1 MSRCLDSGFE
11 CNFLSSRTIEPR
23 EKKETTKPATPVA
36 QLPPRLRLLAE
47 VRGVCKQLKIRF
59 SFIFMEFRMA
69 EAEDSGGVGR
79 LSQLEANYLNG
90 PSKSST
96 ALSFEALLDTLIC
109 LYDECCSSTLRKEKC
124 VAEFVESVK
133 AVVTQAKELRL
144 CRDDFELL
152 KVIGKGAFGE
162 VAVVRMR
169 GVGEIYAMKILNKW
183 EMLKRAETACFREER
198 DVLVYGDRRW
208 ITNLHFAFQDEKNL
222 YFVMDYYV
230 GGDMLTLLSKFEDRI
245 PETMARF
252 YIAEMVLAIDSI
264 HNLGYVHRDVKP
276 DNVLLDI
283 QGHIRLA
290 DFGSCLRLLPDGT
303 VASNVA
309 VGTPDYI
316 SPEILRAMED
326 GKGHYGKECDWWSL
340 GICMYEMLYGNTP
353 FYSERLIDT
362 YGKIMSHQ
370 DMLDFP
376 DEDVDWTI
384 SEEAKDLIRR
394 LICPREVRL
403 GKGGFADFRDH
414 PFFAGVDWAGIR
426 DSDPPYHP
434 EVSSPTDTSN
444 FDVDICEDDFTPCE
458 TQPPRVTA
466 AFTGHHLPFIGFTY
480 THGSLLSDAKSLRDC
495 LSRDVSGTD
504 ENRTAGAEAYE
515 KRLRDLEIE
524 KQELARKCQE
534 ANQLVQSFAGEMRSE
549 EDKNY
554 EQTIA
559 QLKDEIQILK
569 TRLADE
575 AASKERAATAKDPA
589 VEDLEKKVRE
599 LKEKNRQLILEK
611 TELQRELEE
620 GAEKL
625 TIQTKEWKEAIKHRE
640 SAKADFEEL
649 NNELLDERSKA
660 RRLEKEAAETETK
673 LAQLQS
679 RVDTLKADL
688 RKAESARHDIDMEL
702 TKAKQA
708 AESERMLKE
717 GLQAKLAAFGDEK
730 PGEEARRLGEELER
744 LNERHAEIV
753 AQEDKK
759 RKQLVEH
766 YQGQLAELQAQFDEK
781 DVELRNSRARLEEE
795 RAQFALQQEQN
806 SKNVEVQYD
815 RLQKAFE
822 ENTAQLK
829 LENDTLRA
837 ELSRLHAEIE
847 MTRPGINEQQLHEIL
862 NWVNEEKATREE
874 MELLTRRI
882 TGDIETLKLQNG
894 TNGGTPN
901 GQYSNITTPASGW
914 GSRRMNK
921 AAKMEILDAKKAL
934 NAEIRA
940 KCELQEELSKTRSA
954 LFASKARL
962 DECEERLAAS
972 RRENETLKAELRAGN
987 RDSVEDGRAFFNMV
1001 PEGRTSTPRDSVHNS
1016 FNTDYEISNSRR
1028 YGGAGIAS
1036 PAPPPPAYE
1045 NTVRHSQTPSTAS
1058 TMLVGNRG
1066 ASPKVIQSLNN
1077 ALSGRGHQFQHVHL
1091 NAPTK
1096 CGHCTSILVG
1106 LDRQGLY
1113 CQTCHY
1119 ACHVHCSSR
1128 VVPQCPVPP
1137 DARRPLGIDPLK
1149 GVGTAYE
1156 GLVRTPRAGGV
1167 KKGWQHTYV
1176 VVCDFKLYLY
1186 DCVTD
1191 RQNKANEIQPVIRQ
1205 VLDMRDPDFGVT
1217 GVSEQDV
1224 IHANKNDLA
1233 KIFRITTS
1241 QIQGV
1246 SMADDGAVNR
1256 QYTLLMADSQEERKK
1271 WVIALNELKTLL
1283 KRSRLADRSAF
1294 VVKEVFD
1301 VTSLPSIRVAQC
1313 ATVIDRTKVVI
1324 GFADVGMYCVELD
1337 RETLVAVG
1345 GEKENKG
1352 RFVEKVE
1359 YNASEQLLL
1368 VMVGPPKERHVRL
1381 IPSAAL
1387 DGRDLKWIK
1396 VAETKGCH
1404 LMAMGAGSIAGTAS
1418 ASPAG
1423 NVHYIAVAIKKSVI
1437 VYQIDRSEKRHR
1449 KWKELAMPGL
1459 PQSLAIEGGRLVV
1472 GFTHSFRAWALGDQ
1486 NNTKH
1491 ISLVNMEDQSLQ
1503 FLSQSNYEA
1512 QLMIEVAG
1520 ESTEPA
1526 SREYLLVFDKLG
1538 LYVDAQGRRSRSQE
1552 LMFPSAPRPGGF
1564 AHLSPHLCVYSEN
1577 QIDVFNVMSAEWIQT
1592 INLRTAIPL
1601 TANGLLSLCVVND
1614 APFVVMLCDV
1624 LSDEDSLYVPQTSS
1638 NTSASSIGKR
1648 SKGKRKFSVRIP
1660 GKDDSRPGD
1669 RRSNLPIS
1677 GPSDFMHIVHM
1688 GPGSVHEL
1696 QSFIDLQPQ
1705 GHSQSAGD
1713 RVRGLIPI
1721 MRSTSSSSTG
1731 NHPVKQLGG
1740 SKQDIEQL
1748 HRARPLSTTSK
1759 SSEGSS
1765 LGRDGNTTTSSTSCE
1780 NPYLEPISKQQAN
1793 VTALPQSP
1801 SSPLSRTNQ

>member
-1 MSRCLDSGFE
+1 SGFE

-23 EKKETTKPATPVA
+23 EKNETTKPTPVVH
-36 QLPPRLRLLAE
+36 LRPRLRPDIGLYFGFLSNFWRAGPSA
-47 VRGVCKQLKIRF
+47 GVL
-59 SFIFMEFRMA
+59 MMA

-79 LSQLEANYLNG
+79 LSRLEASYLDG

-133 AVVTQAKELRL
+133 PVVTQAKELRL

-208 ITNLHFAFQDEKNL
+208 ITSLHFAFQDEKNL
-222 YFVMDYYV
+222 
-230 GGDMLTLLSKFEDRI
+230 
-245 PETMARF
+245 
-252 YIAEMVLAIDSI
+252 
-264 HNLGYVHRDVKP
+264 
-276 DNVLLDI
+276 
-283 QGHIRLA
+283 
-290 DFGSCLRLLPDGT
+290 
-303 VASNVA
+303 
-309 VGTPDYI
+309 
-316 SPEILRAMED
+316 
-326 GKGHYGKECDWWSL
+326 
-340 GICMYEMLYGNTP
+340 
-353 FYSERLIDT
+353 
-362 YGKIMSHQ
+362 

-414 PFFAGVDWAGIR
+414 PFFAGVDWATIR
-426 DSDPPYHP
+426 DCKILNHFSFDQSADPPYHP

-480 THGSLLSDAKSLRDC
+480 THGSLLSDAKSLGEC
-495 LSRDVSGTD
+495 LSRDKPGVGDQS
-504 ENRTAGAEAYE
+504 AGAEAYE
-515 KRLRDLEIE
+515 KRLRELEVE
-524 KQELARKCQE
+524 KHDLARKCQE
-534 ANQLVQSFAGEMRSE
+534 ANQLVQSFAGKSRSD

-559 QLKDEIQILK
+559 QLRDEIQARAASILK

-575 AASKERAATAKDPA
+575 TASKERAATAKDPD

-640 SAKADFEEL
+640 SAKADFEEVELEEGAEKLTIQTKEWKEAIKHRESAKADFEEVL

-660 RRLEKEAAETETK
+660 RRLEKEAAETETRM
-673 LAQLQS
+673 AQLQS

-688 RKAESARHDIDMEL
+688 RKAESARQNIDMEL
-702 TKAKQA
+702 EKAKQA
-708 AESERMLKE
+708 AESERLLKE
-717 GLQAKLAAFGDEK
+717 GLQAKLAAFGDET

-744 LNERHAEIV
+744 LNERHTEIV

-781 DVELRNSRARLEEE
+781 DVELRNARSRLEEE

-837 ELSRLHAEIE
+837 ELSRLHSEIE
-847 MTRPGINEQQLHEIL
+847 MARPGINEQQLHEIL

-894 TNGGTPN
+894 TNGGT
-901 GQYSNITTPASGW
+901 YSNITTPASGW

-962 DECEERLAAS
+962 DECEERLAAA
-972 RRENETLKAELRAGN
+972 RKENETLKAELRAGN

-1001 PEGRTSTPRDSVHNS
+1001 PEGRTSTPRESVHNS

-1028 YGGAGIAS
+1028 YGVPGIPS
-1036 PAPPPPAYE
+1036 PAPPPAYE

-1066 ASPKVIQSLNN
+1066 ASPK
-1077 ALSGRGHQFQHVHL
+1077 
-1091 NAPTK
+1091 
-1096 CGHCTSILVG
+1096 
-1106 LDRQGLY
+1106 
-1113 CQTCHY
+1113 
-1119 ACHVHCSSR
+1119 
-1128 VVPQCPVPP
+1128 
-1137 DARRPLGIDPLK
+1137 
-1149 GVGTAYE
+1149 
-1156 GLVRTPRAGGV
+1156 
-1167 KKGWQHTYV
+1167 
-1176 VVCDFKLYLY
+1176 
-1186 DCVTD
+1186 
-1191 RQNKANEIQPVIRQ
+1191 
-1205 VLDMRDPDFGVT
+1205 
-1217 GVSEQDV
+1217 
-1224 IHANKNDLA
+1224 
-1233 KIFRITTS
+1233 
-1241 QIQGV
+1241 
-1246 SMADDGAVNR
+1246 
-1256 QYTLLMADSQEERKK
+1256 
-1271 WVIALNELKTLL
+1271 
-1283 KRSRLADRSAF
+1283 
-1294 VVKEVFD
+1294 EVFD
-1301 VTSLPSIRVAQC
+1301 VASLPSIRVAQC
-1313 ATVIDRTKVVI
+1313 AVVIDRTKVVI

-1352 RFVEKVE
+1352 RFVERVE
-1359 YNASEQLLL
+1359 FSPSEQLLL

-1381 IPSAAL
+1381 VPSAAL

-1396 VAETKGCH
+1396 EVFDVAS
-1404 LMAMGAGSIAGTAS
+1404 LPSIRVAQC
-1418 ASPAG
+1418 
-1423 NVHYIAVAIKKSVI
+1423 AVV
-1437 VYQIDRSEKRHR
+1437 IDRTKVVIGFADVGMYCVELDRETLVAVGGEKENKGRFVERVEFSPSE
-1449 KWKELAMPGL
+1449 
-1459 PQSLAIEGGRLVV
+1459 
-1472 GFTHSFRAWALGDQ
+1472 
-1486 NNTKH
+1486 
-1491 ISLVNMEDQSLQ
+1491 Q

-1520 ESTEPA
+1520 ESTEPL
-1526 SREYLLVFDKLG
+1526 SREYLLVFDKIG
-1538 LYVDAQGRRSRSQE
+1538 LYVDAQ
-1552 LMFPSAPRPGGF
+1552 
-1564 AHLSPHLCVYSEN
+1564 
-1577 QIDVFNVMSAEWIQT
+1577 
-1592 INLRTAIPL
+1592 
-1601 TANGLLSLCVVND
+1601 
-1614 APFVVMLCDV
+1614 
-1624 LSDEDSLYVPQTSS
+1624 DEDSLYVPHSMASNSSTSLP
-1638 NTSASSIGKR
+1638 KR
-1648 SKGKRKFSVRIP
+1648 KQGKRKFSVRVP
-1660 GKDDSRPGD
+1660 GKDESRPGD

-1705 GHSQSAGD
+1705 GGAHNQSAGE

-1721 MRSTSSSSTG
+1721 MRSTSSSSAST
-1731 NHPVKQLGG
+1731 HPVKQLGG
-1740 SKQDIEQL
+1740 SKQDIEQM
-1748 HRARPLSTTSK
+1748 HRTRPLSTTR
-1759 SSEGSS
+1759 SS

-1780 NPYLEPISKQQAN
+1780 NPYLEPTSKQQAN
-1793 VTALPQSP
+1793 LSALPQSP
-1801 SSPLSRTNQ
+1801 SSPLSRPQ

>member
-1 MSRCLDSGFE
+1 MCKVSVLFKREPIPFMAMCGDTPYFIPWKRVEL
-11 CNFLSSRTIEPR
+11 LSHFTFP
-23 EKKETTKPATPVA
+23 
-36 QLPPRLRLLAE
+36 
-47 VRGVCKQLKIRF
+47 
-59 SFIFMEFRMA
+59 
-69 EAEDSGGVGR
+69 
-79 LSQLEANYLNG
+79 
-90 PSKSST
+90 
-96 ALSFEALLDTLIC
+96 DTLIC

-133 AVVTQAKELRL
+133 PVVTQAKELRL

-208 ITNLHFAFQDEKNL
+208 ITSLHFAFQDEKNL

-283 QGHIRLA
+283 HGHIRLA

-414 PFFAGVDWAGIR
+414 PFFAGVDWDTIR
-426 DSDPPYHP
+426 DCEIFNSSTTDIF
-434 EVSSPTDTSN
+434 EVPTDTSN

-480 THGSLLSDAKSLRDC
+480 THGSLLSDAKSLGEC
-495 LSRDVSGTD
+495 LSRESQ
-504 ENRTAGAEAYE
+504 TAGAEAYE
-515 KRLRDLEIE
+515 KRLRELEVE
-524 KQELARKCQE
+524 KHDLARKCQE
-534 ANQLVQSFAGEMRSE
+534 ANQLVQSFAGESRSDE
-549 EDKNY
+549 EKNY

-559 QLKDEIQILK
+559 QLRDEIQILK

-575 AASKERAATAKDPA
+575 AASKERAATAKEPD

-611 TELQRELEE
+611 TELQRVSDSLMAS
-620 GAEKL
+620 G
-625 TIQTKEWKEAIKHRE
+625 HF
-640 SAKADFEEL
+640 ADFDSADCGRGQIIERTISRGA
-649 NNELLDERSKA
+649 RSK
-660 RRLEKEAAETETK
+660 
-673 LAQLQS
+673 
-679 RVDTLKADL
+679 
-688 RKAESARHDIDMEL
+688 
-702 TKAKQA
+702 
-708 AESERMLKE
+708 
-717 GLQAKLAAFGDEK
+717 
-730 PGEEARRLGEELER
+730 
-744 LNERHAEIV
+744 
-753 AQEDKK
+753 
-759 RKQLVEH
+759 
-766 YQGQLAELQAQFDEK
+766 
-781 DVELRNSRARLEEE
+781 LEEE

-806 SKNVEVQYD
+806 SKNVEMQYD

-822 ENTAQLK
+822 EQIATLK
-829 LENDTLRA
+829 IENESLRT
-837 ELSRLHAEIE
+837 ELNQMA
-847 MTRPGINEQQLHEIL
+847 RPGINEQQLHEIL

-874 MELLTRRI
+874 MEVRLSANLF
-882 TGDIETLKLQNG
+882 DINDHFPLASVLSCTDHNTLQ
-894 TNGGTPN
+894 
-901 GQYSNITTPASGW
+901 
-914 GSRRMNK
+914 
-921 AAKMEILDAKKAL
+921 ILDAKKAL

-962 DECEERLAAS
+962 DECEER
-972 RRENETLKAELRAGN
+972 
-987 RDSVEDGRAFFNMV
+987 
-1001 PEGRTSTPRDSVHNS
+1001 
-1016 FNTDYEISNSRR
+1016 
-1028 YGGAGIAS
+1028 
-1036 PAPPPPAYE
+1036 
-1045 NTVRHSQTPSTAS
+1045 
-1058 TMLVGNRG
+1058 
-1066 ASPKVIQSLNN
+1066 VIQSLNN
-1077 ALSGRGHQFQHVHL
+1077 ALNGRGHQFQHVHL

-1156 GLVRTPRAGGV
+1156 GLVKTPRAGGV

-1191 RQNKANEIQPVIRQ
+1191 RQNKANEIQPV
-1205 VLDMRDPDFGVT
+1205 LDMRDPDFGVT
-1217 GVSEQDV
+1217 GVNEQDV

-1241 QIQGV
+1241 QIQGSSITDEGV
-1246 SMADDGAVNR
+1246 VTR

-1294 VVKEVFD
+1294 TIKEVFD

-1313 ATVIDRTKVVI
+1313 AVVIDRTKVVI

-1352 RFVEKVE
+1352 RFIEKVE
-1359 YNASEQLLL
+1359 FSASEQLLL

-1381 IPSAAL
+1381 VPSAAL

-1396 VAETKGCH
+1396 IAETKGCH
-1404 LMAMGAGSIAGTAS
+1404 LMAMGAGSMGVGS
-1418 ASPAG
+1418 AG

-1437 VYQIDRSEKRHR
+1437 VYQIDRSEKRHK
-1449 KWKELAMPGL
+1449 KWKELAMPGF

-1486 NNTKH
+1486 SNTKH
-1491 ISLVNMEDQSLQ
+1491 ICKFRVLIFSLVNMEDQSLQ

-1512 QLMIEVAG
+1512 QLMIEV
-1520 ESTEPA
+1520 PL
-1526 SREYLLVFDKLG
+1526 SREYLLVFDKIG
-1538 LYVDAQGRRSRSQE
+1538 LYVDAQVMEKCLMGEYYRSA
-1552 LMFPSAPRPGGF
+1552 M
-1564 AHLSPHLCVYSEN
+1564 
-1577 QIDVFNVMSAEWIQT
+1577 
-1592 INLRTAIPL
+1592 PL
-1601 TANGLLSLCVVND
+1601 TSNGLLSLCVVND

-1624 LSDEDSLYVPQTSS
+1624 LSDEDSLYVPHSTASNSSTSLP
-1638 NTSASSIGKR
+1638 KR
-1648 SKGKRKFSVRIP
+1648 KQGKRKFSVRIP
-1660 GKDDSRPGD
+1660 GKDESPGD

-1705 GHSQSAGD
+1705 GAHNHSAGE
-1713 RVRGLIPI
+1713 RVCHAFHCL
-1721 MRSTSSSSTG
+1721 
-1731 NHPVKQLGG
+1731 V
-1740 SKQDIEQL
+1740 
-1748 HRARPLSTTSK
+1748 
-1759 SSEGSS
+1759 
-1765 LGRDGNTTTSSTSCE
+1765 
-1780 NPYLEPISKQQAN
+1780 
-1793 VTALPQSP
+1793 
-1801 SSPLSRTNQ
+1801 

>member
-1 MSRCLDSGFE
+1 MTTSAEYDSM
-11 CNFLSSRTIEPR
+11 RQTAADDIQM
-23 EKKETTKPATPVA
+23 A
-36 QLPPRLRLLAE
+36 QAD
-47 VRGVCKQLKIRF
+47 
-59 SFIFMEFRMA
+59 
-69 EAEDSGGVGR
+69 DSGGVGR
-79 LSQLEANYLNG
+79 LSRLEANYLDG

-133 AVVTQAKELRL
+133 PVVTQAKELRL

-208 ITNLHFAFQDEKNL
+208 ITSLHFAFQDEKNL

-283 QGHIRLA
+283 HGHIRLA

-376 DEDVDWTI
+376 DEDIDWTI

-414 PFFAGVDWAGIR
+414 PFFAGVDWETIR

-480 THGSLLSDAKSLRDC
+480 THGSLLSDAKSLGDC
-495 LSRDVSGTD
+495 LSRESPATEGPQ
-504 ENRTAGAEAYE
+504 TAGAEAYE
-515 KRLRDLEIE
+515 KRLRELEVE
-524 KQELARKCQE
+524 KHELARKCQE
-534 ANQLVQSFAGEMRSE
+534 ANQLVQSFAGESKSD

-554 EQTIA
+554 EQAIA
-559 QLKDEIQILK
+559 QLKDEIQARASILK

-575 AASKERAATAKDPA
+575 AASKERAATAREPD

-649 NNELLDERSKA
+649 NNELLDERNKA
-660 RRLEKEAAETETK
+660 RRLEKEAAEAETRI
-673 LAQLQS
+673 AQLQS
-679 RVDTLKADL
+679 RNDTLKADL
-688 RKAESARHDIDMEL
+688 RKAESARQNIDMEL
-702 TKAKQA
+702 EKAKQA

-744 LNERHAEIV
+744 LNERHTEIV

-781 DVELRNSRARLEEE
+781 DLELRNARSKLEDE

-806 SKNVEVQYD
+806 SKTAEIQYD

-829 LENDTLRA
+829 LENETLRA

-894 TNGGTPN
+894 TNG

-962 DECEERLAAS
+962 DECEERLAAA
-972 RRENETLKAELRAGN
+972 RKENETLKSQMHAGS

-1001 PEGRTSTPRDSVHNS
+1001 PEGRTSTPRESVHNS

-1028 YGGAGIAS
+1028 YGPPGIPS
-1036 PAPPPPAYE
+1036 PAPPPAYE

-1077 ALSGRGHQFQHVHL
+1077 ALNGRGHQFQHVHL
-1091 NAPTK
+1091 NTPTK

-1156 GLVRTPRAGGV
+1156 GLVKTPRAGGV

-1241 QIQGV
+1241 QIQG
-1246 SMADDGAVNR
+1246 SSLSDEGTMTK

-1294 VVKEVFD
+1294 AVKEVFD
-1301 VTSLPSIRVAQC
+1301 VASLPSIRVAQC
-1313 ATVIDRTKVVI
+1313 AVVIDRTKVVI

-1352 RFVEKVE
+1352 RFIEKLE
-1359 YNASEQLLL
+1359 FSASEQLLL
-1368 VMVGPPKERHVRL
+1368 VMVGPAKDRHVRL
-1381 IPSAAL
+1381 VPSAAL

-1404 LMAMGAGSIAGTAS
+1404 LMAMGAGSTAGTAS
-1418 ASPAG
+1418 AGSAG
-1423 NVHYIAVAIKKSVI
+1423 NVHYIAVAIKKSVL
-1437 VYQIDRSEKRHR
+1437 VYQIDRSEKRHK
-1449 KWKELAMPGL
+1449 KWKELAMPGF

-1486 NNTKH
+1486 SNTKH

-1512 QLMIEVAG
+1512 QLMIEVVG
-1520 ESTEPA
+1520 DSTEPL
-1526 SREYLLVFDKLG
+1526 SREYLLVFDKIG

-1592 INLRTAIPL
+1592 INLRTAMPL
-1601 TANGLLSLCVVND
+1601 TSNGLLSLCTVND

-1624 LSDEDSLYVPQTSS
+1624 LSDEDLLYVP
-1638 NTSASSIGKR
+1638 NSSINTTTSVSKR
-1648 SKGKRKFSVRIP
+1648 KQGRRKFSVRTP
-1660 GKDDSRPGD
+1660 GKDESRPGD

-1696 QSFIDLQPQ
+1696 QSFIDLQPPG
-1705 GHSQSAGD
+1705 GHNQSAGE

-1721 MRSTSSSSTG
+1721 MRSTSSSSAST
-1731 NHPVKQLGG
+1731 HPVKQLGG
-1740 SKQDIEQL
+1740 SKQDIEQM
-1748 HRARPLSTTSK
+1748 HRTRPLSTTSK

-1780 NPYLEPISKQQAN
+1780 NPYLEPLSKQQSNLAA
-1793 VTALPQSP
+1793 VPQSP
-1801 SSPLSRTNQ
+1801 SSPLNKSHPQ

>member
-1 MSRCLDSGFE
+1 
-11 CNFLSSRTIEPR
+11 
-23 EKKETTKPATPVA
+23 
-36 QLPPRLRLLAE
+36 
-47 VRGVCKQLKIRF
+47 
-59 SFIFMEFRMA
+59 MA

-79 LSQLEANYLNG
+79 LSQLEANYING
-90 PSKSST
+90 PSKSNT

-133 AVVTQAKELRL
+133 TVVTQAKELRL

-376 DEDVDWTI
+376 DEDIDWTI
-384 SEEAKDLIRR
+384 SEEAKDLIRK

-480 THGSLLSDAKSLRDC
+480 THGSLLSDAKSLSDC
-495 LSRDVSGTD
+495 LSRDVSAND
-504 ENRTAGAEAYE
+504 QNRTAGTEAYE
-515 KRLRDLEIE
+515 KRLRELEVE

-534 ANQLVQSFAGEMRSE
+534 ANQLVQSFAGESRSE

-575 AASKERAATAKDPA
+575 TASKERAATAKDPA

-611 TELQRELEE
+611 AELQRELEE
-620 GAEKL
+620 AEEKL
-625 TIQTKEWKEAIKHRE
+625 TLKTKEYKEAIKHRE

-649 NNELLDERSKA
+649 NNELLDERSKT
-660 RRLEKEAAETETK
+660 RRLEKEATEVETK
-673 LAQLQS
+673 IAQLQS
-679 RVDTLKADL
+679 RVDSLKADL
-688 RKAESARHDIDMEL
+688 RKAESARHEVDMEL

-708 AESERMLKE
+708 AESERLLKE
-717 GLQAKLAAFGDEK
+717 GLQAKLAAFGDEN
-730 PGEEARRLGEELER
+730 PGKEARRLGEELER

-753 AQEDKK
+753 AQEDQK

-766 YQGQLAELQAQFDEK
+766 YQGQLAELQSQFEEK
-781 DVELRNSRARLEEE
+781 DNELRASRAKLEEE

-815 RLQKAFE
+815 RLQKAYE

-847 MTRPGINEQQLHEIL
+847 MSRPGINEQQLHEIL

-894 TNGGTPN
+894 TNGG
-901 GQYSNITTPASGW
+901 QYSNITTPASGW

-940 KCELQEELSKTRSA
+940 KCELQEELSRTRSA

-972 RRENETLKAELRAGN
+972 RRENEALKTELRSGGG

-1001 PEGRTSTPRDSVHNS
+1001 SEGRTSTPRDSVHNS

-1028 YGGAGIAS
+1028 YAAGIPLSS

-1128 VVPQCPVPP
+1128 AVPQCPVPP

-1191 RQNKANEIQPVIRQ
+1191 RQNKATEIQPVIRQ

-1241 QIQGV
+1241 HIQGI
-1246 SMADDGAVNR
+1246 SIGDDGAMNR

-1271 WVIALNELKTLL
+1271 WVIALNELKALL
-1283 KRSRLADRSAF
+1283 KKSRLADRSAF
-1294 VVKEVFD
+1294 SVKEVFD
-1301 VTSLPSIRVAQC
+1301 VASLPSIRLAQC
-1313 ATVIDRTKVVI
+1313 ATVIDRTKMVI
-1324 GFADVGMYCVELD
+1324 GFADVGLYCVELD

-1359 YNASEQLLL
+1359 YSASEQLLL
-1368 VMVGPPKERHVRL
+1368 VMVGPPKDRHVRL

-1418 ASPAG
+1418 VGPSG

-1512 QLMIEVAG
+1512 QLMVEVAG
-1520 ESTEPA
+1520 ESIEPS

-1552 LMFPSAPRPGGF
+1552 LMFPSSPRPGGF

-1577 QIDVFNVMSAEWIQT
+1577 EIDVFNVMSAEWIQT
-1592 INLRTAIPL
+1592 INLRNAIPL
-1601 TANGLLSLCVVND
+1601 TVDGLLSLCLVND

-1624 LSDEDSLYVPQTSS
+1624 LSDEDLLYIPPSSS
-1638 NTSASSIGKR
+1638 NTSGSIGKR
-1648 SKGKRKFSVRIP
+1648 NKGRRKFSVRIP

-1696 QSFIDLQPQ
+1696 QSMIDLQPQ
-1705 GHSQSAGD
+1705 SHGQSAGD

-1721 MRSTSSSSTG
+1721 MRSTSSSS
-1731 NHPVKQLGG
+1731 NNPVKQLGG

-1748 HRARPLSTTSK
+1748 HRGRPLSTTSK

-1765 LGRDGNTTTSSTSCE
+1765 LGRDGNTTTSSTSAE

-1793 VTALPQSP
+1793 VSALPQSP
-1801 SSPLSRTNQ
+1801 SSPLSRPNQQ

>member
-1 MSRCLDSGFE
+1 
-11 CNFLSSRTIEPR
+11 
-23 EKKETTKPATPVA
+23 
-36 QLPPRLRLLAE
+36 
-47 VRGVCKQLKIRF
+47 
-59 SFIFMEFRMA
+59 
-69 EAEDSGGVGR
+69 
-79 LSQLEANYLNG
+79 
-90 PSKSST
+90 
-96 ALSFEALLDTLIC
+96 
-109 LYDECCSSTLRKEKC
+109 
-124 VAEFVESVK
+124 
-133 AVVTQAKELRL
+133 
-144 CRDDFELL
+144 
-152 KVIGKGAFGE
+152 
-162 VAVVRMR
+162 MR

-252 YIAEMVLAIDSI
+252 YIAEMVLAIDSV

-376 DEDVDWTI
+376 DEDIDWTI

-414 PFFAGVDWAGIR
+414 PFFVGIDWAQIR

-444 FDVDICEDDFTPCE
+444 FDVDICEDDFTPCVSE

-480 THGSLLSDAKSLRDC
+480 THGRWVALDFRFMKSAI
-495 LSRDVSGTD
+495 S
-504 ENRTAGAEAYE
+504 
-515 KRLRDLEIE
+515 
-524 KQELARKCQE
+524 LARKCQGLLCCFLLFLYILVLVE
-534 ANQLVQSFAGEMRSE
+534 ASQFIQSFSGELRSDE
-549 EDKNY
+549 EKNY

-559 QLKDEIQILK
+559 QLRDEIQILK

-589 VEDLEKKVRE
+589 IEDLEKKVRE

-611 TELQRELEE
+611 TELQRVSNLLIGVGEL
-620 GAEKL
+620 G
-625 TIQTKEWKEAIKHRE
+625 
-640 SAKADFEEL
+640 DFETDGSCGRGRIRDREF
-649 NNELLDERSKA
+649 
-660 RRLEKEAAETETK
+660 
-673 LAQLQS
+673 S
-679 RVDTLKADL
+679 RV
-688 RKAESARHDIDMEL
+688 
-702 TKAKQA
+702 
-708 AESERMLKE
+708 
-717 GLQAKLAAFGDEK
+717 
-730 PGEEARRLGEELER
+730 
-744 LNERHAEIV
+744 
-753 AQEDKK
+753 
-759 RKQLVEH
+759 
-766 YQGQLAELQAQFDEK
+766 
-781 DVELRNSRARLEEE
+781 
-795 RAQFALQQEQN
+795 
-806 SKNVEVQYD
+806 QYE
-815 RLQKAFE
+815 RLQKALE
-822 ENTAQLK
+822 DNIGQLK

-837 ELSRLHAEIE
+837 ELSRE
-847 MTRPGINEQQLHEIL
+847 MARPGINEQQLHEIL

-874 MELLTRRI
+874 MEVC
-882 TGDIETLKLQNG
+882 LQLAAISISCSPVS
-894 TNGGTPN
+894 TAK
-901 GQYSNITTPASGW
+901 SVSICTTAVFF
-914 GSRRMNK
+914 K
-921 AAKMEILDAKKAL
+921 ILDAKKAL

-962 DECEERLAAS
+962 DECEERV
-972 RRENETLKAELRAGN
+972 
-987 RDSVEDGRAFFNMV
+987 SVVFFL
-1001 PEGRTSTPRDSVHNS
+1001 
-1016 FNTDYEISNSRR
+1016 
-1028 YGGAGIAS
+1028 
-1036 PAPPPPAYE
+1036 
-1045 NTVRHSQTPSTAS
+1045 Q
-1058 TMLVGNRG
+1058 TMLLSLFCLSVDSLDHFIAEIFRERKVHFLTIQANRIHFQ
-1066 ASPKVIQSLNN
+1066 VIQSLNN
-1077 ALSGRGHQFQHVHL
+1077 ALNGRGHQFQHVHL

-1156 GLVRTPRAGGV
+1156 GLVKTPRAGGV

-1186 DCVTD
+1186 DCITD
-1191 RQNKANEIQPVIRQ
+1191 RQNKANEIHP

-1241 QIQGV
+1241 QIQG
-1246 SMADDGAVNR
+1246 SSSTDESAATK

-1294 VVKEVFD
+1294 SVKEVFD

-1313 ATVIDRTKVVI
+1313 AVVIDRTKVVI

-1359 YNASEQLLL
+1359 FNASEQLML
-1368 VMVGPPKERHVRL
+1368 VMVGPTKDRHVRL
-1381 IPSAAL
+1381 VPSAAL

-1404 LMAMGAGSIAGTAS
+1404 LMSMSAGT
-1418 ASPAG
+1418 G

-1437 VYQIDRSEKRHR
+1437 VYQIDRSEKRHK

-1459 PQSLAIEGGRLVV
+1459 PQSLAVEGDRLVV
-1472 GFTHSFRAWALGDQ
+1472 GFTHSFRTWALGDQ
-1486 NNTKH
+1486 ANTKH

-1512 QLMIEVAG
+1512 QLMIELNG
-1520 ESTEPA
+1520 DT
-1526 SREYLLVFDKLG
+1526 YLLVFDKLG

-1564 AHLSPHLCVYSEN
+1564 AHLSPHLCVYSDN
-1577 QIDVFNVMSAEWIQT
+1577 QVDVFDVRSAEWVQT
-1592 INLRTAIPL
+1592 INLRTAMPL
-1601 TANGLLSLCVVND
+1601 TPDGLLSLCVVND

-1624 LSDEDSLYVPQTSS
+1624 LSDSQRRVLQS
-1638 NTSASSIGKR
+1638 NTFPSLSLISS
-1648 SKGKRKFSVRIP
+1648 
-1660 GKDDSRPGD
+1660 PGD

-1677 GPSDFMHIVHM
+1677 YPSDFMHIVHM

-1705 GHSQSAGD
+1705 GG
-1713 RVRGLIPI
+1713 
-1721 MRSTSSSSTG
+1721 
-1731 NHPVKQLGG
+1731 
-1740 SKQDIEQL
+1740 
-1748 HRARPLSTTSK
+1748 
-1759 SSEGSS
+1759 
-1765 LGRDGNTTTSSTSCE
+1765 
-1780 NPYLEPISKQQAN
+1780 
-1793 VTALPQSP
+1793 
-1801 SSPLSRTNQ
+1801 TNQPTTDKVNDFQMLLGSERACSNFQDLHSLNFGIAK

>member
-1 MSRCLDSGFE
+1 MHVGVSIADDDTCCPFAAAVE
-11 CNFLSSRTIEPR
+11 M
-23 EKKETTKPATPVA
+23 
-36 QLPPRLRLLAE
+36 AE
-47 VRGVCKQLKIRF
+47 V
-59 SFIFMEFRMA
+59 
-69 EAEDSGGVGR
+69 EDSGGVGR

-384 SEEAKDLIRR
+384 SEEAKDLIRK

-414 PFFAGVDWAGIR
+414 PFFAGVDWTAIR

-480 THGSLLSDAKSLRDC
+480 THGSLLSDAKSLSDC
-495 LSRDVSGTD
+495 LSRDTSGAD
-504 ENRTAGAEAYE
+504 QNRSAGAEAYE
-515 KRLRDLEIE
+515 KRLRDLEVE

-534 ANQLVQSFAGEMRSE
+534 ANQLVQSFAGELRSE

-575 AASKERAATAKDPA
+575 TASKERAATAKDPA

-679 RVDTLKADL
+679 RVDSLKADL
-688 RKAESARHDIDMEL
+688 RKAESTRHDIDMEL
-702 TKAKQA
+702 AKAKQA
-708 AESERMLKE
+708 AESERLLKE

-766 YQGQLAELQAQFDEK
+766 YQGQLAELQSQFDEK
-781 DVELRNSRARLEEE
+781 DVELRTARAKLEEE

-837 ELSRLHAEIE
+837 ELARLHAEIE

-894 TNGGTPN
+894 TNG

-972 RRENETLKAELRAGN
+972 RRENESLKAELRAGS

-1016 FNTDYEISNSRR
+1016 FSTDYEISNSRR
-1028 YGGAGIAS
+1028 YGGTALSS

-1241 QIQGV
+1241 QIQGASV
-1246 SMADDGAVNR
+1246 TDDGTANR

-1294 VVKEVFD
+1294 SVKEVFD
-1301 VTSLPSIRVAQC
+1301 VASLPSIRVAQC

-1324 GFADVGMYCVELD
+1324 GFADVGLYCVELD

-1359 YNASEQLLL
+1359 YNPSEQLLL
-1368 VMVGPPKERHVRL
+1368 VMVGPPKDRHVRL

-1396 VAETKGCH
+1396 VADTKGCH
-1404 LMAMGAGSIAGTAS
+1404 LMAMGAGSVAGTAS
-1418 ASPAG
+1418 VSPAG

-1512 QLMIEVAG
+1512 QLMVEVAG
-1520 ESTEPA
+1520 ESTEPS

-1577 QIDVFNVMSAEWIQT
+1577 EIDVFNVMSAEWIQT

-1601 TANGLLSLCVVND
+1601 TPNGLLSLCVVND

-1624 LSDEDSLYVPQTSS
+1624 LSDEDLLYVPQTSS
-1638 NTSASSIGKR
+1638 NTSTSSIGKR
-1648 SKGKRKFSVRIP
+1648 SKGKRKFSVRVP
-1660 GKDDSRPGD
+1660 GKDEPRPGD

-1705 GHSQSAGD
+1705 GGHNQSAGD

-1721 MRSTSSSSTG
+1721 MRSTSSSSTST
-1731 NHPVKQLGG
+1731 HPVKQLGG
-1740 SKQDIEQL
+1740 SKQDIEQM
-1748 HRARPLSTTSK
+1748 HRTRPLSTTSK

-1793 VTALPQSP
+1793 ISALPQSP
-1801 SSPLSRTNQ
+1801 SSPLSRTNQQ